1 MILTGKNRLPQNFF
15 PVLNIRSFNIRDT
28 INDGSNFE
36 NSNNCIFTVQI
47 SNTTNKVLR
56 FSIQIKN

>member
-1 MILTGKNRLPQNFF
+1 MMGVILKT
-15 PVLNIRSFNIRDT
+15 VIT
-28 INDGSNFE
+28 
-36 NSNNCIFTVQI
+36 IFTVQI